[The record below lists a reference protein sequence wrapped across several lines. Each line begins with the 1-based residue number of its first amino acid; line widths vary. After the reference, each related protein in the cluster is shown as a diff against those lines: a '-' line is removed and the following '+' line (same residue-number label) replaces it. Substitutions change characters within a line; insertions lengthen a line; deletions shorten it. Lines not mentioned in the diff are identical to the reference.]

1 MITAKLEK
9 DSKKIKLSIKGHAM
23 YNPGNDIVC
32 SAASVLGQ
40 AAVTM
45 VGNMKGVYSEAHM
58 GPGNLEMTVFGDTE
72 KIMERLAVMTTGFQM
87 LAAAYPEYVEF
98 DCQE

>member
-9 DSKKIKLSIKGHAM
+9 DSKKIKLSITGHAM

-45 VGNMKGVYSEAHM
+45 VQNMQGVYTEANM
-58 GPGNLEMTVFGDTE
+58 GPGNLEMTAFGDAE
-72 KIMERLAVMTTGFQM
+72 KIMDRLAVMTTGFRM
-87 LAAAYPEYVEF
+87 LSEAYPDHVEF

>member
-9 DSKKIKLSIKGHAM
+9 DSKKIKLSITGHAM

-45 VGNMKGVYSEAHM
+45 VQNMQGVYTEANMK
-58 GPGNLEMTVFGDTE
+58 PGNLEMIVFGDTE
-72 KIMERLAVMTTGFQM
+72 KIMDRLAVMTTGFRM
-87 LAAAYPEYVEF
+87 LSAAYPEYVEF